1 MTGVPIAEAVLVV
14 EGVSLDQLEVG
25 LEDKHVHVLA
35 SQRCRPPLSPR
46 MQY

>member
-25 LEDKHVHVLA
+25 LEHEDKHVHVLA
-35 SQRCRPPLSPR
+35 SQRCRPPL
-46 MQY
+46 